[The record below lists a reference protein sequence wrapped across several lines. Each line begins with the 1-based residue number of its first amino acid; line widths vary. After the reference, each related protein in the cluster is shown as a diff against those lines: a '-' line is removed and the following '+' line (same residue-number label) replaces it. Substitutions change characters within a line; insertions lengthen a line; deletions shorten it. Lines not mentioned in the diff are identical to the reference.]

1 MEQHNLILT
10 DIMKTGHH
18 YFYGNYIRY
27 ASMENQNFDIVD
39 DYYKLPTNLSKYQR
53 KVALICTIFTGYM
66 GNPEFV
72 TDMNRRLD
80 KLKSL
85 GFKFILVSPWESRAN
100 IQANNIIKTYQSK
113 CYTDW
118 YCEHDWFWFYMYD
131 KHLQKKDYFHID
143 HSNKK
148 YDFLYLNKLP
158 RSHRRRLFLKIKDT
172 TNLLDNSLY
181 SFIGEKT
188 PIRLPREYEA
198 LWVEGGIYNLENVN
212 GQDQNIFEKP
222 YNDSKYS
229 LITESNVNNNET
241 FITEKIW
248 KAIIMKHIFVVYGN
262 YKTLETLRQ
271 QGFKT
276 FNGLFD
282 EEYDNEPDADVR
294 MWKLVELCKKLKSTD
309 YKELYNQTKEIREH
323 NFKNFFNRENIVRNC
338 SNTVKQWLTLYDQ
351 I

>member
-1 MEQHNLILT
+1 MEEHNLILT

-27 ASMENQNFDIVD
+27 ASIENQRIEIVN
-39 DYYKLPTNLSKYQR
+39 DYYRLPNDLSKYKR
-53 KVALICTIFTGYM
+53 KIALICTIFTWYM
-66 GNPEFV
+66 SNTEFV
-72 TDMNRRLD
+72 ADMNRRLD

-85 GFKFILVSPWESRAN
+85 GFKFIIVSPWESRAN
-100 IQANNIIKTYQSK
+100 VKSNTIIKKYQPQ
-113 CYTDW
+113 CFTDW
-118 YCEHDWFWFYMYD
+118 YGEHDWFWFYMYD
-131 KHLQKKDYFHID
+131 RHLQKKDLFHINHD
-143 HSNKK
+143 VKK
-148 YDFLYLNKLP
+148 YDFLYLNKLG
-158 RSHRRRLFLKIKDT
+158 RTHRRQLFLKIKDT
-172 TNLLDNSLY
+172 TDLLDNSLY

-198 LWVEGGIYNLENVN
+198 PWVEGGIYQMENLN
-212 GQDQNIFEKP
+212 GQDQDIFEKP

-248 KAIIMKHIFVVYGN
+248 KAIIMKHVFVVYGN

-276 FNGLFD
+276 FNDIFD
-282 EEYDNEPDADVR
+282 EEYDGESDADVR

-309 YKELYNQTKEIREH
+309 YKEIYNQTKEIREH
-323 NFKNFFNRENIVRNC
+323 NFKNFFNRDNIVRNC
-338 SNTVKQWLTLYDQ
+338 SNTVKQWLTLYN
-351 I
+351 